1 MKLVFL
7 LLRIFPFPEEYNL
20 TQAPDMIPFTH
31 LHVHSQYSILDG
43 AASVKGLISK
53 AKGDGM
59 NALALTDH
67 GNMFGAKEF
76 YDTCRKEGIKP
87 ILGCETYV
95 AEQSRHNKK
104 DAKVDRSGYHLI
116 LLAKNHIGYRNL
128 LKLVSTAYTEGFY
141 YKPRIDKELLE
152 IYHEGLIVSTACL
165 GGEVPQHIMAGH
177 LQDADETIQWFK
189 SIFADDFYLELQ
201 RHPSESPEMRRNVY
215 ENQVLVNA
223 RMIELAE
230 KHQVKLICTN
240 DVHFINQ
247 EDADAHDLLICL
259 NTGKDLDDPARM
271 RYTKQ
276 EWFKT
281 TEEMNRLFADVP
293 DALANTSEIAD
304 KIELYDLNMNPIM
317 PVFPIP
323 EEFGKE
329 EDYRERFTDEMLLEE
344 FTDEWVKTIGG
355 YDKVVRVKLEADYL
369 AHLTWEGAKLRYGEP
384 FSEEVKERI
393 EFELNTIK
401 KMGFPGY
408 FLITQDFINEA
419 RRMDVLVGPGRGSAA
434 GSVVSYCVGI
444 TNIDP
449 LRYDLLFERF
459 LNPDRISMPDVDID
473 FDDDGR
479 QKVLDY
485 VTKKYGKD
493 KVAHICTF
501 GTMATKMAIK
511 DVARVLKLPLQ
522 EAERLTKL
530 VPEAPKMN
538 FSIAFKD
545 SPELKKELSSN
556 NELVKTTLKF
566 AQTLE
571 GSVRQT
577 GVHACGILIS
587 RDPLTDHIPVMF
599 SKDDENLLTTQYD
612 GKYVEGI
619 GLLKMDF
626 LGLKTLS
633 IIKETIEN
641 IKLSRGTTIDMDHL
655 PENDPLTME
664 LFSNGDT
671 TGIFQ
676 FESPGMKKH
685 LRNLK
690 PNRFEDLVAMNALYR
705 PGPMEYI
712 PSFIKRKHGQERIEY
727 DHPLMEPYLKD
738 TYGITVY
745 QEQVMLQSRALGNFT
760 RGDSDSLRKAMGK
773 KLIENMN
780 KLKLKFRD
788 GCLSNP
794 AFMEGCVQGEKDPEK
809 LIDKIWKD
817 WEAFASYAFNK
828 SHSVCYAAVAYQTGY
843 LKAHFPAEFMAANM
857 SRNLS
862 NITEISK
869 LMEECKRMKLGIFGP
884 DVSESYAK
892 FTVNKAGNIR
902 FGMAAVKGVGEG
914 AVQDIIK
921 ARKGK
926 EFRDI
931 YDFVERVNLQS
942 VNKKNLEALAMAGAF
957 DSFKKHTR
965 SQFFAPDENDLTFIE
980 KLIRYGNK
988 MQFESSNVQPSLFGE
1003 VMAGQSV
1010 QKPDPPAVEE
1020 WADLILL
1027 EKEKSLVGVYLT
1039 SHPLDKYKL
1048 EIETLTTREVSFK
1061 DLNNGI
1067 ESLKGRELTLAGMV
1081 TEAREGFGKTGKP
1094 YSQIVL
1100 TDYNDSYKCFF
1111 FAKDYVDFG
1120 KYCKNG
1126 LYLLVKG
1133 VVQNR
1138 YGSDQ
1143 IEFKVTRMELLD
1155 EAREKYFKSITVRIP
1170 LTAVTGDFIADL
1182 EKLTKT
1188 TQGKALLKFDI
1199 FDLETNMVV
1208 NLFSRNT
1215 RIEISD
1221 DLLAYIDKH
1230 DDLAFK
1236 IN

>member
-1 MKLVFL
+1 
-7 LLRIFPFPEEYNL
+7 
-20 TQAPDMIPFTH
+20 MIPFTH

-43 AASVKGLISK
+43 AASVKGLVAK
-53 AKGDGM
+53 AKDDGM
-59 NALALTDH
+59 TALALTDH

-76 YDTCRKEGIKP
+76 YDICIKEGIKP

-95 AEQSRHNKK
+95 AETSRHSKK

-116 LLAKNHIGYRNL
+116 LLAKNMVGYRNL
-128 LKLVSTAYTEGFY
+128 LKLVSAAYTEGFY
-141 YKPRIDKELLE
+141 YKPRIDKELLKQC
-152 IYHEGLIVSTACL
+152 HEGLIVSSACL
-165 GGEVPQHIMAGH
+165 GGEIPQHIMAGH

-189 SIFADDFYLELQ
+189 SIFGDDFYLELQ
-201 RHPSESPEMRRNVY
+201 RHPSELAEMRRNVY
-215 ENQVLVNA
+215 ENQVLVNTQ
-223 RMIELAE
+223 MLELAK
-230 KHQVKLICTN
+230 KHDVKLICTN
-240 DVHFINQ
+240 DIHFINQ

-281 TEEMNRLFADVP
+281 TAEMNDLFADVP
-293 DALANTSEIAD
+293 EALVNTQEIID
-304 KIELYDLNMNPIM
+304 KIETYELNSAPIM

-323 EEFGKE
+323 EKFGKVDDYRNRYTEAMLIEEFGQE
-329 EDYRERFTDEMLLEE
+329 SFDRL
-344 FTDEWVKTIGG
+344 GG
-355 YDKVVRVKLEADYL
+355 YEKVLRVKFESDYL
-369 AHLTWEGAKLRYGEP
+369 SQLAWDGAKPRYGEP
-384 FSEEVKERI
+384 CSDEVKERI
-393 EFELNTIK
+393 EFELETIK
-401 KMGFPGY
+401 TMGFPGY
-408 FLITQDFINEA
+408 FLIVQDFINEA
-419 RRMDVLVGPGRGSAA
+419 RKMDVLVGPGRGSAA

-449 LRYDLLFERF
+449 MKYDLLFERF

-479 QKVLDY
+479 QKVIDY
-485 VTKKYGKD
+485 VTNKYGKD

-501 GTMATKMAIK
+501 GTMATKLAIR
-511 DVARVLKLPLQ
+511 DVARVLKLPLS
-522 EAERLTKL
+522 ESDRLAKM

-538 FSIAFKD
+538 FFTAFKE
-545 SPELKKELSSN
+545 SSELRQELKSN
-556 NELVKTTLKF
+556 NDLIRSTLKF

-612 GKYVEGI
+612 GRFVEGI

-633 IIKETIEN
+633 VIKETIEN
-641 IKLSRGTTIDMDHL
+641 IKLSRKITVDMDHL
-655 PENDPLTME
+655 PENDPLTLE

-690 PNRFEDLVAMNALYR
+690 PSRFEDLVAMNALYR

-712 PSFIKRKHGQERIEY
+712 PSFIKRKLGQEKIEY
-727 DHPLMEPYLKD
+727 ESPLMEPYLND

-745 QEQVMLQSRALGNFT
+745 QEQVMLQSRALGGFT

-773 KLIENMN
+773 KQIYQMD
-780 KLKLKFRD
+780 KLKVKFQV
-788 GCLSNP
+788 GCMNN
-794 AFMEGCVQGEKDPEK
+794 AKFVEGCKDGDKDPQK

-843 LKAHFPAEFMAANM
+843 LKAHYPAEFMAANM

-862 NITEISK
+862 NITEIAK
-869 LMEECKRMKLGIFGP
+869 LMEECKRMKMNVLGP

-892 FTVNKAGNIR
+892 FTVNKSGNIR

-921 ARKGK
+921 AREGG
-926 EFRDI
+926 EFKDI

-965 SQFFAPDENDLTFIE
+965 SQFFAPDENDVTFVE

-988 MQFESSNVQPSLFGE
+988 MQYESNNMQPSLFGE
-1003 VMAGQSV
+1003 VMSGQSV
-1010 QKPDPPAVEE
+1010 QKPEPPVVPE
-1020 WADLILL
+1020 WADLVLL

-1039 SHPLDKYKL
+1039 SHPLDKYKI
-1048 EIETLTTREVSFK
+1048 EIETLASKDVTFK
-1061 DLNNGI
+1061 DLNSNI
-1067 ESLKGRELTLAGMV
+1067 DALKGRELTFIGMV
-1081 TEAREGFGKTGKP
+1081 SEARESFGKTGKP

-1100 TDYNDSYKCFF
+1100 TDYTDSYKMFF
-1111 FAKDYVDFG
+1111 FAKDYVEYG
-1120 KYCKNG
+1120 KYCKPG
-1126 LYLLVKG
+1126 LYLMVKG

-1138 YGSDQ
+1138 YGGDQ
-1143 IEFKVTRMELLD
+1143 LEYKVGRIELMD
-1155 EAREKYFKSITVRIP
+1155 EIREKYFRSITVKVP
-1170 LTAVTGDFIADL
+1170 LPLIDLQMVADL
-1182 EKLTKT
+1182 ERLT
-1188 TQGKALLKFDI
+1188 QNSRGKSLLRFDVW
-1199 FDLETNMVV
+1199 DPETKMVV
-1208 NLFSRNT
+1208 SLFSRNT
-1215 RIEISD
+1215 RVEITNE
-1221 DLLAYIDKH
+1221 LLAYFEKH
-1230 DDLAFK
+1230 DDLVFK

>member
-1 MKLVFL
+1 
-7 LLRIFPFPEEYNL
+7 
-20 TQAPDMIPFTH
+20 MIPFTH

-43 AASVKGLISK
+43 AASVKRLVAK

-59 NALALTDH
+59 TALALTDH

-76 YDTCRKEGIKP
+76 YDVCRKEGIKP
-87 ILGCETYV
+87 IIGCETYV
-95 AEQSRHNKK
+95 AETSRHSKK
-104 DAKVDRSGYHLI
+104 DAKIDRSGHHLI
-116 LLAKNHIGYRNL
+116 LLAKNLIGYRNL
-128 LKLVSTAYTEGFY
+128 LKLVSAAYTEGFY

-152 IYHEGLIVSTACL
+152 RYHEGLIVSSACL
-165 GGEVPQHIMAGH
+165 GGEIPQQIMAGH
-177 LQDADETIQWFK
+177 LGDADKTIQWFK
-189 SIFADDFYLELQ
+189 SIFGEDFYLELQ
-201 RHPSESPEMRRNVY
+201 RHPSELPEMRRNVY

-223 RMIELAE
+223 RILELSK
-230 KHQVKLICTN
+230 KHDVKVICTN
-240 DVHFINQ
+240 DIHFINQ
-247 EDADAHDLLICL
+247 QDADAHDLLICL
-259 NTGKDLDDPARM
+259 NTGKDLDDPNRM

-281 TEEMNRLFADVP
+281 TDEMNTLFADVP
-293 DALANTSEIAD
+293 EALVTTQEIAD
-304 KIELYDLNMNPIM
+304 KIEAYELNSDPIM
-317 PVFPIP
+317 PDFPIP
-323 EEFGKE
+323 EDFGKE
-329 EDYRERFTDEMLLEE
+329 EDYYAKYTETMLLDEFGEE
-344 FTDEWVKTIGG
+344 AFKRLGG
-355 YDKVVRVKLEADYL
+355 FEKVLRIEFESDYL
-369 AHLTWEGAKLRYGEP
+369 AHLAWEGAKTRYGEP
-384 FSEEVKERI
+384 FTDEIRERI

-401 KMGFPGY
+401 TMGFPGY

-449 LRYDLLFERF
+449 MKYDLLFERF

-485 VTKKYGKD
+485 VTNKYGKD

-511 DVARVLKLPLQ
+511 DVARVLKLPLS
-522 EAERLTKL
+522 EADRLTKL
-530 VPEAPKMN
+530 VPEIPKMN
-538 FSIAFKD
+538 FLTAFKE
-545 SPELKKELSSN
+545 SPELRQELKSPN
-556 NELVKTTLKF
+556 DLIRTTLKF

-612 GKYVEGI
+612 GKYVEDI

-633 IIKETIEN
+633 VIKETVEN
-641 IKLSRGTTIDMDHL
+641 IKLSRGITLDMDHL
-655 PENDPLTME
+655 PENDPLTLE

-712 PSFIKRKHGQERIEY
+712 PSFIRRKHGQEKIEY
-727 DHPLMEPYLKD
+727 DSPLMEPYLDD

-745 QEQVMLQSRALGNFT
+745 QEQVMLQSRALGGFT

-773 KLIENMN
+773 KQIYLMD
-780 KLKLKFRD
+780 KLKVQFKD
-788 GCLSNP
+788 GCLANP
-794 AFMEGCVQGEKDPEK
+794 KFIEGLQDGKDPLK
-809 LIDKIWKD
+809 LIEKIWKD

-862 NITEISK
+862 NITEITK
-869 LMEECKRMKLGIFGP
+869 LMEECKRMKMNVLGP

-902 FGMAAVKGVGEG
+902 FGMAAIKGVGEG

-921 ARKGK
+921 ARKGG
-926 EFRDI
+926 EFKNI

-942 VNKKNLEALAMAGAF
+942 VNKKNLEALSMAGAF
-957 DSFKKHTR
+957 DSFKKHSR
-965 SQFFAPDENDLTFIE
+965 SQFFAPDDSDLTFIE

-988 MQFESSNVQPSLFGE
+988 MQYESNNMQPSLFGE
-1003 VMAGQSV
+1003 VMSGQSV
-1010 QKPDPPAVEE
+1010 QKPEPPMVQE
-1020 WADLILL
+1020 WADLVLL
-1027 EKEKSLVGVYLT
+1027 EKERSLVGVYLT
-1039 SHPLDKYKL
+1039 SHPLDKYKI
-1048 EIETLTTREVSFK
+1048 EIETLATKDVTFI
-1061 DLNNGI
+1061 DLNSNI
-1067 ESLKGRELTLAGMV
+1067 NILKGRELTFVGMV
-1081 TEAREGFGKTGKP
+1081 SEARESFGKTGKP

-1100 TDYNDSYKCFF
+1100 TDYTDSYKMFF
-1111 FAKDYVDFG
+1111 FAKDYVEYG
-1120 KYCKNG
+1120 KFCKPG
-1126 LYLLVKG
+1126 LYLMVKG

-1138 YGSDQ
+1138 FGGDQ
-1143 IEFKVTRMELLD
+1143 LEFKVSKIELMD
-1155 EAREKYFKSITVRIP
+1155 EIREKYFKSITIKVP
-1170 LTAVTGDFIADL
+1170 LPAITAEMISEL
-1182 EKLTKT
+1182 ERLTRNSKGKT
-1188 TQGKALLKFDI
+1188 MLRFDI
-1199 FDLETNMVV
+1199 WDPETKMMV

-1215 RIEISD
+1215 RIEITNE
-1221 DLLAYIDKH
+1221 LLAYFEKQ

>member
-1 MKLVFL
+1 
-7 LLRIFPFPEEYNL
+7 
-20 TQAPDMIPFTH
+20 
-31 LHVHSQYSILDG
+31 
-43 AASVKGLISK
+43 
-53 AKGDGM
+53 
-59 NALALTDH
+59 
-67 GNMFGAKEF
+67 
-76 YDTCRKEGIKP
+76 
-87 ILGCETYV
+87 
-95 AEQSRHNKK
+95 
-104 DAKVDRSGYHLI
+104 
-116 LLAKNHIGYRNL
+116 
-128 LKLVSTAYTEGFY
+128 
-141 YKPRIDKELLE
+141 
-152 IYHEGLIVSTACL
+152 
-165 GGEVPQHIMAGH
+165 
-177 LQDADETIQWFK
+177 
-189 SIFADDFYLELQ
+189 
-201 RHPSESPEMRRNVY
+201 
-215 ENQVLVNA
+215 
-223 RMIELAE
+223 
-230 KHQVKLICTN
+230 
-240 DVHFINQ
+240 
-247 EDADAHDLLICL
+247 
-259 NTGKDLDDPARM
+259 
-271 RYTKQ
+271 
-276 EWFKT
+276 
-281 TEEMNRLFADVP
+281 
-293 DALANTSEIAD
+293 
-304 KIELYDLNMNPIM
+304 
-317 PVFPIP
+317 
-323 EEFGKE
+323 
-329 EDYRERFTDEMLLEE
+329 
-344 FTDEWVKTIGG
+344 
-355 YDKVVRVKLEADYL
+355 
-369 AHLTWEGAKLRYGEP
+369 
-384 FSEEVKERI
+384 
-393 EFELNTIK
+393 
-401 KMGFPGY
+401 
-408 FLITQDFINEA
+408 
-419 RRMDVLVGPGRGSAA
+419 
-434 GSVVSYCVGI
+434 VGI

-485 VTKKYGKD
+485 VTHKYGQD

-501 GTMATKMAIK
+501 GTMATKLAIR
-511 DVARVLKLPLQ
+511 DVSRVLKLPLP
-522 EAERLTKL
+522 EADRLAKL

-538 FSIAFKD
+538 FSIAFRE
-545 SPELKKELSSN
+545 SPELKKELESN
-556 NELVKTTLKF
+556 NELVRATLKF

-587 RDPLTDHIPVMF
+587 RDPLTDHIPVMPT
-599 SKDDENLLTTQYD
+599 KDDENLLTTQYD
-612 GKYVEGI
+612 GRFVEDI

-641 IKLSRGTTIDMDHL
+641 IKLSRGIIVDMDNL
-655 PENDPLTME
+655 PENDSLTFE

-712 PSFIKRKHGQERIEY
+712 PQFIKRKHGQEKIEY
-727 DHPLMEPYLKD
+727 DHPLMEPYLND

-745 QEQVMLQSRALGNFT
+745 QEQVMLQSRALGGFT

-773 KLIENMN
+773 KLIYMMD
-780 KLKLKFRD
+780 KLKVKFHD
-788 GCLSNP
+788 GCMSNP
-794 AFMEGCVQGEKDPEK
+794 KFVEGCKEGSKDAEK

-843 LKAHFPAEFMAANM
+843 LKAHYPAEFMAANM

-869 LMEECKRMKLGIFGP
+869 LMEECSRMKMNVLGP

-921 ARKGK
+921 ARQGG
-926 EFRDI
+926 EFKDI

-965 SQFFAPDENDLTFIE
+965 SQFFAPDENEQTFIE

-988 MQFESSNVQPSLFGE
+988 MQFESNNMQPSLFGE
-1003 VMAGQSV
+1003 VMASQSV
-1010 QKPDPPAVEE
+1010 QKPEPQMIPE
-1020 WADLILL
+1020 WADLVLL

-1039 SHPLDKYKL
+1039 SHPLDKYRV
-1048 EIETLTTREVSFK
+1048 EIDLLATKDVAFK
-1061 DLNNGI
+1061 DLNSNI
-1067 ESLKGRELTLAGMV
+1067 DALKGRELTFVGMV
-1081 TEAREGFGKTGKP
+1081 TEARESFGKTGKP

-1100 TDYNDSYKCFF
+1100 TDYTDSYKCFF
-1111 FAKDYVDFG
+1111 FAKDYVEYG
-1120 KYCKNG
+1120 KYCKTG

-1138 YGSDQ
+1138 FGGDQ
-1143 IEFKVTRMELLD
+1143 LEFKVSKIELMD
-1155 EAREKYFKSITVRIP
+1155 EIREKYFKSITVKIP
-1170 LTAVTGDFIADL
+1170 LSALTGEIIGDL
-1182 EKLTKT
+1182 ERMTANNK
-1188 TQGKALLKFDI
+1188 GKSLLRFDVYDI
-1199 FDLETNMVV
+1199 ETNMMV

-1215 RIEISD
+1215 RIEITD
-1221 DLLAYIDKH
+1221 ELLAYFEKH

>member
-1 MKLVFL
+1 
-7 LLRIFPFPEEYNL
+7 
-20 TQAPDMIPFTH
+20 MIPFTH

-43 AASVKGLISK
+43 AASVRGLIAK

-59 NALALTDH
+59 TALALTDH

-76 YDTCRKEGIKP
+76 YDVCRKEGIKP
-87 ILGCETYV
+87 IIGCETYV
-95 AEQSRHNKK
+95 AETSRHNKK

-116 LLAKNHIGYRNL
+116 LLAKNLVGYRNL
-128 LKLVSTAYTEGFY
+128 LKLVSLAYTEGFY

-152 IYHEGLIVSTACL
+152 QHHEGLIVSSACL

-177 LQDADETIQWFK
+177 LNDADETIQWFK
-189 SIFADDFYLELQ
+189 SIFGDDFYLELQ
-201 RHPSESPEMRRNVY
+201 RHPSELAEMRRNVY
-215 ENQVLVNA
+215 ENQVLVNTQ
-223 RMIELAE
+223 MLELAR
-230 KHQVKLICTN
+230 KHEVKLICTN
-240 DVHFINQ
+240 DIHFINQ

-259 NTGKDLDDPARM
+259 NTGKDLDDPSRM

-281 TEEMNRLFADVP
+281 TAEMNQLFADVP
-293 DALANTSEIAD
+293 EALTNTQEIND
-304 KIELYDLNMNPIM
+304 KIEAYELNSAPIM

-329 EDYRERFTDEMLLEE
+329 EDFYSTYTEEMLLGE
-344 FTDEWVKTIGG
+344 FGQEAFDRLGG
-355 YDKVVRVKLEADYL
+355 FEKVRRVKFESDYL
-369 AHLTWEGAKLRYGEP
+369 AHLAWEGAKPRYGEP
-384 FSEEVKERI
+384 FSDEIKERI
-393 EFELNTIK
+393 EFELDTIK
-401 KMGFPGY
+401 TMGFPGY

-449 LRYDLLFERF
+449 MKYDLLFERF
-459 LNPDRISMPDVDID
+459 LNPDRVSMPDVDID

-485 VTKKYGKD
+485 VTNKYGRD

-511 DVARVLKLPLQ
+511 DVARVLKLPLS
-522 EAERLTKL
+522 EADRLTKL

-538 FSIAFKD
+538 FLTAYKN
-545 SPELKKELSSN
+545 SPELKAELKSP
-556 NELVKTTLKF
+556 NELIRTTLKF

-587 RDPLTDHIPVMF
+587 RDKLTDHIPVMPT
-599 SKDDENLLTTQYD
+599 KDDASLLTTQFD
-612 GKYVEGI
+612 GKFVEDI

-633 IIKETIEN
+633 VIKETIEN
-641 IKLSRGTTIDMDHL
+641 IKLSRGITIDMDNL
-655 PENDPLTME
+655 PENDPLTLE

-712 PSFIKRKHGQERIEY
+712 PSFIKRKHGQEKIEY
-727 DHPLMEPYLKD
+727 ESPLMEPYLND

-745 QEQVMLQSRALGNFT
+745 QEQVMLQSRALGGFT

-773 KLIENMN
+773 KQIYQMD
-780 KLKLKFRD
+780 KLKVKFQ
-788 GCLSNP
+788 
-794 AFMEGCVQGEKDPEK
+794 EGCMKNPKFVEGCKEGNKDAPK

-843 LKAHFPAEFMAANM
+843 LKAHYPAEFMAANM

-862 NITEISK
+862 NIAEITK
-869 LMEECKRMKLGIFGP
+869 LMEECKRMKMNVLGP

-892 FTVNKAGNIR
+892 FTVNKSGNIR
-902 FGMAAVKGVGEG
+902 FGMAAIKGVGEG
-914 AVQDIIK
+914 AVQDVIK
-921 ARKGK
+921 ARKGG
-926 EFRDI
+926 EFKDV

-957 DSFKKHTR
+957 DSFKQHTR
-965 SQFFAPDENDLTFIE
+965 SQYFAPDENDQSFIE
-980 KLIRYGNK
+980 KLTRYGNK
-988 MQFESSNVQPSLFGE
+988 MQFESNNMQPSLFGE
-1003 VMAGQSV
+1003 VMSNQSV
-1010 QKPDPPAVEE
+1010 QKPEPPMIPE
-1020 WADLILL
+1020 WADLVLL
-1027 EKEKSLVGVYLT
+1027 EKERSLVGVYLT
-1039 SHPLDKYKL
+1039 SHPLDKYKV
-1048 EIETLTTREVSFK
+1048 EIETLATKDVSLK
-1061 DLNNGI
+1061 DLNSNI
-1067 ESLKGRELTLAGMV
+1067 DALKGRELTFAGMV
-1081 TEAREGFGKTGKP
+1081 SEARESFGKTGKP
-1094 YSQIVL
+1094 YSYIVL
-1100 TDYNDSYKCFF
+1100 TDYTDSYKLFF
-1111 FAKDYVDFG
+1111 FAKDYVEYG
-1120 KYCKNG
+1120 KYCKPG
-1126 LYLLVKG
+1126 IYVMVRG
-1133 VVQNR
+1133 VIQNR
-1138 YGSDQ
+1138 YGGDQ
-1143 IEFKVTRMELLD
+1143 LEFKVSRIELME
-1155 EAREKYFKSITVRIP
+1155 EIREKYFKSITVKVP
-1170 LTAVTGDFIADL
+1170 LPVITSEMISQL
-1182 EKLTKT
+1182 ESLTQNSKGKT
-1188 TQGKALLKFDI
+1188 LLKFDI
-1199 FDLETNMVV
+1199 WDPETKMMV

-1215 RIEISD
+1215 RIEITD
-1221 DLLAYIDKH
+1221 ELLAYFEKH
-1230 DDLAFK
+1230 DDIAFK

>member
-1 MKLVFL
+1 
-7 LLRIFPFPEEYNL
+7 
-20 TQAPDMIPFTH
+20 MIPFTH

-43 AASVKGLISK
+43 AASVKGLVAK

-59 NALALTDH
+59 TALALTDH

-76 YDTCRKEGIKP
+76 YDMCRKEGIKP

-95 AEQSRHNKK
+95 AETSRHSKK

-116 LLAKNHIGYRNL
+116 LLAKNLVGYRNL
-128 LKLVSTAYTEGFY
+128 LKLTSAAYTEGFY

-152 IYHEGLIVSTACL
+152 RHHEGLIVSSACL
-165 GGEVPQHIMAGH
+165 GGEIPQHIMGGN
-177 LQDADETIQWFK
+177 LQEADETIQWYK
-189 SIFADDFYLELQ
+189 SIFGDDFYLELM
-201 RHPSESPEMRRNVY
+201 RHPSTSPDMRKSVY
-215 ENQVLVNA
+215 ENQVLVNQHFL
-223 RMIELAE
+223 ELAK

-240 DVHFINQ
+240 DIHFINE

-259 NTGKDLDDPARM
+259 NTGKDLDDPTRM

-281 TEEMNRLFADVP
+281 TSEMNSLFADVTE
-293 DALANTSEIAD
+293 ALENTQEIAA
-304 KIELYDLNMNPIM
+304 KIEIYELNSSPIM

-329 EDYRERFTDEMLLEE
+329 QDYRLRFTEEMLLEE
-344 FTDEWVKTIGG
+344 FTEEWYNNIGG
-355 YDKVVRVKLEADYL
+355 YDKVVRVKLESDYL
-369 AHLTWEGAKLRYGEP
+369 AHLCWEGAKPRYGEP
-384 FSEEVKERI
+384 FSEEITERI

-449 LRYDLLFERF
+449 LKYDLLFERF

-485 VTKKYGKD
+485 VTNKYGKD

-511 DVARVLKLPLQ
+511 DVARVLKLPLS

-530 VPEAPKMN
+530 VPDTPKMN
-538 FSIAFKD
+538 FLIAYKE
-545 SPELKKELSSN
+545 SPELRQELKSQNDLIRS
-556 NELVKTTLKF
+556 TLKF

-587 RDPLTDHIPVMF
+587 RDPLTDHIPVML

-612 GKYVEGI
+612 GKFVEGI

-633 IIKETIEN
+633 IIKETVEN
-641 IKLSRGTTIDMDHL
+641 IKLSRGITIDMDNL
-655 PENDPLTME
+655 PENDPVTLE

-712 PSFIKRKHGQERIEY
+712 LSFIKRKHGQEKIEY
-727 DHPLMEPYLKD
+727 DHPLMEPFLKD

-745 QEQVMLQSRALGNFT
+745 QEQVMLQSRALGGFN
-760 RGDSDSLRKAMGK
+760 RGDSDNLRKAMGK
-773 KLIENMN
+773 KQIETMN
-780 KLKLKFRD
+780 KLKEKFKE
-788 GCLSNP
+788 GCLKNP
-794 AFMEGCVQGEKDPEK
+794 KFVEGCLEGNKDPEK

-869 LMEECKRMKLGIFGP
+869 LMEECKRMKMNVLGP

-892 FTVNKAGNIR
+892 FTVNKSGNIR

-914 AVQDIIK
+914 AVQDVIK
-921 ARKGK
+921 ARKGGSFK
-926 EFRDI
+926 DI

-957 DSFKKHTR
+957 DSFRKHTR
-965 SQFFAPDENDLTFIE
+965 SQFFAPDESDQTFIE

-988 MQFESSNVQPSLFGE
+988 MQFESNNMQPSLFGE
-1003 VMAGQSV
+1003 IMATQSV
-1010 QKPDPPAVEE
+1010 QKPEPQMVPE

-1039 SHPLDKYKL
+1039 SHPLDKYKI
-1048 EIETLTTREVSFK
+1048 EIETLASKDVSLK
-1061 DLNNGI
+1061 DLNSNI
-1067 ESLKGRELTLAGMV
+1067 EALGNRELTLIGMV
-1081 TEAREGFGKTGKP
+1081 TESRDSIGKTGKP

-1100 TDYNDSYKCFF
+1100 TDYTDSYKMFF
-1111 FAKDYVDFG
+1111 FAKDYVEYG
-1120 KYCKNG
+1120 KYCKPG
-1126 LYLLVKG
+1126 LYLMVKG
-1133 VVQNR
+1133 MVQNR
-1138 YGSDQ
+1138 FGSDQ
-1143 IEFKVTRMELLD
+1143 LEFKVSRIELMD
-1155 EAREKYFKSITVRIP
+1155 EVREKYFKSITVKIP
-1170 LTAVTGDFIADL
+1170 LSALTGEVISELERLTATS
-1182 EKLTKT
+1182 K
-1188 TQGKALLKFDI
+1188 GKSQLRFDI
-1199 FDLETNMVV
+1199 FDHETKMMV

-1215 RIEISD
+1215 RIEITNE
-1221 DLLAYIDKH
+1221 LLAYFEKH
-1230 DDLAFK
+1230 DDLVFK

>member
-1 MKLVFL
+1 
-7 LLRIFPFPEEYNL
+7 
-20 TQAPDMIPFTH
+20 
-31 LHVHSQYSILDG
+31 
-43 AASVKGLISK
+43 
-53 AKGDGM
+53 
-59 NALALTDH
+59 
-67 GNMFGAKEF
+67 MFGAKEF
-76 YDTCRKEGIKP
+76 YDVCKKEGIKP
-87 ILGCETYV
+87 IIGCETYV
-95 AEQSRHNKK
+95 AETSRHSKK

-116 LLAKNHIGYRNL
+116 LLAKNLAGYRNL
-128 LKLVSTAYTEGFY
+128 LKLVSAAYIEGFY

-152 IYHEGLIVSTACL
+152 KHHEGLIVSSACL

-177 LQDADETIQWFK
+177 LEDADDTIQWFK
-189 SIFADDFYLELQ
+189 SVFGDDFYLELQ
-201 RHPSESPEMRRNVY
+201 RHPSELAEMRRNVY
-215 ENQVLVNA
+215 ENQVLVN
-223 RMIELAE
+223 EQLVKLAQ
-230 KHQVKLICTN
+230 KHDVKLICTN
-240 DVHFINQ
+240 DIHFINQ

-259 NTGKDLDDPARM
+259 NTGKDLDDPTRM

-281 TEEMNRLFADVP
+281 TAEMSSLFADVP
-293 DALANTSEIAD
+293 EALANTQEIND
-304 KIELYDLNMNPIM
+304 KIEAYELNSSPIM
-317 PVFPIP
+317 PDFPIP
-323 EEFGKE
+323 EEFGKVE
-329 EDYRERFTDEMLLEE
+329 EYRERFTEELLISE
-344 FTDEWVKTIGG
+344 FGQESFDRLGG
-355 YDKVVRVKLEADYL
+355 FDKVVRVKLESDYL
-369 AHLTWEGAKLRYGEP
+369 AHLAWEGAKPRYSEP
-384 FSEEVKERI
+384 FTDEIRERI

-401 KMGFPGY
+401 TMGFPGY

-449 LRYDLLFERF
+449 LKYDLLFERF

-485 VTKKYGKD
+485 VTKKYGND

-538 FSIAFKD
+538 FFTAFKE
-545 SPELKKELSSN
+545 SQELRQELKSPNDLIR
-556 NELVKTTLKF
+556 TTLKF

-612 GKYVEGI
+612 GKYVEDI

-633 IIKETIEN
+633 VIKETVEN
-641 IKLSRGTTIDMDHL
+641 IKLSCNITVDMDRL

-712 PSFIKRKHGQERIEY
+712 PSFIKRKHGQEKIEY
-727 DHPLMEPYLKD
+727 DHPLMKPFLND

-773 KLIENMN
+773 KQIYLMD
-780 KLKLKFRD
+780 KLKVQFKE
-788 GCLSNP
+788 GCLKNP
-794 AFMEGCVQGEKDPEK
+794 KFVEGLQEGKDPEK
-809 LIDKIWKD
+809 LIEKIWKD

-843 LKAHFPAEFMAANM
+843 LKAHYPAEFMAANM

-862 NITEISK
+862 NITEITK
-869 LMEECKRMKLGIFGP
+869 LMEECKRMKMNVLGP

-902 FGMAAVKGVGEG
+902 FGMAAIKGVGEG
-914 AVQDIIK
+914 AVQDVIK
-921 ARKGK
+921 ARKGGVFK
-926 EFRDI
+926 DI

-965 SQFFAPDENDLTFIE
+965 SQYFAPDENDQTFIE
-980 KLIRYGNK
+980 KLTRYGNK
-988 MQFESSNVQPSLFGE
+988 MQYESNNMQPSLFGE
-1003 VMAGQSV
+1003 IMSNQSV
-1010 QKPDPPAVEE
+1010 QKPEPPLVPE

-1039 SHPLDKYKL
+1039 SHPLDKYKV
-1048 EIETLTTREVSFK
+1048 EIATLAAKDVTFK
-1061 DLNNGI
+1061 DLNSNI
-1067 ESLKGRELTLAGMV
+1067 DALKGRELSFIGMV
-1081 TEAREGFGKTGKP
+1081 TEARESFGKTGKP
-1094 YSQIVL
+1094 YSQITL
-1100 TDYNDSYKCFF
+1100 TDYTDSYKLFF
-1111 FAKDYVDFG
+1111 FAKDYVEYG
-1120 KYCKNG
+1120 KYCKPG

-1138 YGSDQ
+1138 FGGDQ
-1143 IEFKVTRMELLD
+1143 LEFKVSKMELM
-1155 EAREKYFKSITVRIP
+1155 EEVREKYFKSITVKIP
-1170 LTAVTGDFIADL
+1170 LSVLSGEIISDL
-1182 EKLTKT
+1182 ERLTQNSK
-1188 TQGKALLKFDI
+1188 GKSLLRFDI
-1199 FDLETNMVV
+1199 YDLETNMVV

-1215 RIEISD
+1215 RIEITD
-1221 DLLAYIDKH
+1221 ELLTYFEKH
-1230 DDLAFK
+1230 DDLVFK

>member
-1 MKLVFL
+1 M
-7 LLRIFPFPEEYNL
+7 N
-20 TQAPDMIPFTH
+20 TFTH

-43 AASVKGLISK
+43 AASVKGLVDK
-53 AKGDGM
+53 AKKDGM
-59 NALALTDH
+59 TALALTDH

-76 YDTCRKEGIKP
+76 YDVCRKEGIKP

-95 AEQSRHNKK
+95 AETSRHSKK

-116 LLAKNHIGYRNL
+116 LLAKNMTGYRNL

-152 IYHEGLIVSTACL
+152 KYHEGLIASTACL

-177 LQDADETIQWFK
+177 MQDADDTIQWFK
-189 SIFADDFYLELQ
+189 TVFGDDFYLELM
-201 RHPSESPEMRRNVY
+201 RHPSELPEMRRNVY

-223 RMIELAE
+223 QMLELAR
-230 KHQVKLICTN
+230 KHEVKLICTN
-240 DVHFINQ
+240 DIHFINQ

-259 NTGKDLDDPARM
+259 NTGKDLDDPTRM

-281 TEEMNRLFADVP
+281 TAEMAALFSDVP
-293 DALANTSEIAD
+293 ESLANTSEIAD
-304 KIELYDLNMNPIM
+304 KIEVYELNSSPIM
-317 PVFPIP
+317 PLFPIP
-323 EEFGKE
+323 EDFGKL
-329 EDYRERFTDEMLLEE
+329 EDYRERFTEEMLLEE
-344 FTDEWVKTIGG
+344 FGAKAFEEQGG
-355 YDKVVRVKLEADYL
+355 YDKVVRVKLESDYL
-369 AHLTWEGAKLRYGEP
+369 AHLTWEGARQRYAEP
-384 FSEEVKERI
+384 FTDEVLERI

-401 KMGFPGY
+401 TMGFPGY

-449 LRYDLLFERF
+449 LKYDLLFERF

-485 VTKKYGKD
+485 VTNKYGKD

-501 GTMATKMAIK
+501 GTMATKMAIR
-511 DVARVLKLPLQ
+511 DVARVLKLPLS
-522 EAERLTKL
+522 EADRLAKM
-530 VPEAPKMN
+530 VPETPKMN
-538 FSIAFKD
+538 FLTAFKE
-545 SPELKKELSSN
+545 SPELRQELKSN
-556 NELVKTTLKF
+556 NDLIRATLKF

-633 IIKETIEN
+633 VIKEAIEN
-641 IKLSRGTTIDMDHL
+641 IKLSHGITVDMDHL
-655 PENDPLTME
+655 PENDPATLE
-664 LFSNGDT
+664 LFANGDT

-712 PSFIKRKHGQERIEY
+712 PSFIKRKHGQEKIEY
-727 DHPLMEPYLKD
+727 ESPLMEPYLKD

-745 QEQVMLQSRALGNFT
+745 QEQVMLQSRALGGFT

-773 KLIENMN
+773 KQISQMD
-780 KLKLKFRD
+780 KLKEKFRE
-788 GCLSNP
+788 GCLANP
-794 AFMEGCVQGEKDPEK
+794 NFMEGCVAGEKEPQK

-843 LKAHFPAEFMAANM
+843 LKAHYPAGFMAANM

-862 NITEISK
+862 NIVEITK
-869 LMEECKRMKLGIFGP
+869 LMEECKRMKMNVLGP

-902 FGMAAVKGVGEG
+902 FGMAAIKGVGEG

-921 ARKGK
+921 ARKGG
-926 EFRDI
+926 EFRDV

-957 DSFKKHTR
+957 DSFKKYTR
-965 SQFFAPDENDLTFIE
+965 SQYFAPDENDQTFIE

-988 MQFESSNVQPSLFGE
+988 IQYESNNMQPSLFGE
-1003 VMAGQSV
+1003 VMTSQSV
-1010 QKPDPPAVEE
+1010 QKPEPPVVPE
-1020 WADLILL
+1020 WADLVLL
-1027 EKEKSLVGVYLT
+1027 EKERSLVGVYLT
-1039 SHPLDKYKL
+1039 SHPLDKYKI
-1048 EIETLTTREVSFK
+1048 EIETLASKDVTFK
-1061 DLNNGI
+1061 DLNSNI
-1067 ESLKGRELTLAGMV
+1067 DAFKGRELTFIGMV
-1081 TEAREGFGKTGKP
+1081 SEAKESFGKTGKP

-1100 TDYNDSYKCFF
+1100 TDYTDSYKLFF
-1111 FAKDYVDFG
+1111 FAKDYVEYG
-1120 KYCKNG
+1120 KFCKPG
-1126 LYLLVKG
+1126 LYLMVKG

-1138 YGSDQ
+1138 YGGDQ
-1143 IEFKVTRMELLD
+1143 LEYKVSRMELM
-1155 EAREKYFKSITVRIP
+1155 EEIREKYFKSITLKIP
-1170 LTAVTGDFIADL
+1170 LPSLTREMVQDL
-1182 EKLTKT
+1182 VKLTQSSKGKT
-1188 TQGKALLKFDI
+1188 LLKFDI
-1199 FDLETNMVV
+1199 WDPETKMMV

-1215 RIEISD
+1215 RIEITNE
-1221 DLLAYIDKH
+1221 LLTFFEKQ

>member
-1 MKLVFL
+1 
-7 LLRIFPFPEEYNL
+7 
-20 TQAPDMIPFTH
+20 MIPFTH

-43 AASVKGLISK
+43 AASVRGLIAK

-59 NALALTDH
+59 TALALTDH
-67 GNMFGAKEF
+67 GNMFGSKEF
-76 YDTCRKEGIKP
+76 YDVCKKEGIKP
-87 ILGCETYV
+87 IIGCETYV

-116 LLAKNHIGYRNL
+116 LLAKNLTGYRNL
-128 LKLVSTAYTEGFY
+128 LKLVSLAYTEGFY

-152 IYHEGLIVSTACL
+152 KYHEGLIISSACL
-165 GGEVPQHIMAGH
+165 GGEVPQHIMAGN
-177 LQDADETIQWFK
+177 LAEAEETIRWFK
-189 SIFADDFYLELQ
+189 SIFGDDFYLELQ
-201 RHPSESPEMRRNVY
+201 RHPSTSAEMRKNVY

-223 RMIELAE
+223 RLLELAK
-230 KHQVKLICTN
+230 KHEVKLICTN
-240 DVHFINQ
+240 DIHFINE

-259 NTGKDLDDPARM
+259 NTGKDLDDPTRM

-281 TEEMNRLFADVP
+281 TAEMNALFADVP
-293 DALANTSEIAD
+293 DALVNTQEIAN
-304 KIELYDLNMNPIM
+304 KIESYDLNSAPIM

-323 EEFGKE
+323 ENFGKE
-329 EDYRERFTDEMLLEE
+329 EEYRSRFLEKELLEE
-344 FTDEWVKTIGG
+344 FGQESWDRLGG
-355 YDKVVRVKLEADYL
+355 YDKVLRVKLEADYL
-369 AHLTWEGAKLRYGEP
+369 AHLAWEGAKPRYGEP
-384 FSEEVKERI
+384 FTEEIRERI

-401 KMGFPGY
+401 SMGFPGY
-408 FLITQDFINEA
+408 FLIVQDFINEA
-419 RRMDVLVGPGRGSAA
+419 RKMGVLVGPGRGSAA

-449 LRYDLLFERF
+449 MRYDLLFERF

-485 VTKKYGKD
+485 VTHKYGQD

-530 VPEAPKMN
+530 VPDAPKMN
-538 FSIAFKD
+538 FAIAYKD
-545 SPELKKELSSN
+545 SPELKKELMSN
-556 NELVKTTLKF
+556 NELVKSTLKF

-587 RDPLTDHIPVMF
+587 RDPLTDHIPVMPT
-599 SKDDENLLTTQYD
+599 KDDDNLLTTQYD
-612 GKYVEGI
+612 GHFVEDI

-641 IKLSRGTTIDMDHL
+641 TKLSRGITIDMDRL
-655 PENDPLTME
+655 PENDPLTFE

-712 PSFIKRKHGQERIEY
+712 PSFIKRKHGQEKIEY
-727 DHPLMEPYLKD
+727 DHPLMEPYLND

-745 QEQVMLQSRALGNFT
+745 QEQVMLQSRALGGFT

-773 KLIENMN
+773 KQISLMD
-780 KLKLKFRD
+780 KLKVQFKD
-788 GCLSNP
+788 GCLNNP
-794 AFMEGCVQGEKDPEK
+794 KFVEGLQEGKDPLK
-809 LIDKIWKD
+809 LIEKIWKD

-843 LKAHFPAEFMAANM
+843 LKAHYPAEFMAANM

-862 NITEISK
+862 NITEITK
-869 LMEECKRMKLGIFGP
+869 LMEECKRMNLNVLGP

-892 FTVNKAGNIR
+892 FTVNKAGNVR

-914 AVQDIIK
+914 AVEDIIK
-921 ARKGK
+921 ARKGG
-926 EFRDI
+926 EFKNI

-957 DSFKKHTR
+957 DSFNKHTR
-965 SQFFAPDENDLTFIE
+965 SQYFAPDESDQSFIE

-988 MQFESSNVQPSLFGE
+988 MQYESNNMQPSLFGE
-1003 VMAGQSV
+1003 VMSTQSV
-1010 QKPDPPAVEE
+1010 QKPEPPIVPE
-1020 WADLILL
+1020 WADLVLL
-1027 EKEKSLVGVYLT
+1027 EKERSLVGVYLT
-1039 SHPLDKYKL
+1039 SHPLDKYKV
-1048 EIETLTTREVSFK
+1048 EIETLATKDVSFK
-1061 DLNNGI
+1061 DLNNNI
-1067 ESLKGRELTLAGMV
+1067 EALKGREMTFVGMV
-1081 TEAREGFGKTGKP
+1081 SEARESFGKTGKP

-1100 TDYNDSYKCFF
+1100 TDYTDSYKMFF
-1111 FAKDYVDFG
+1111 FAKDYVEFG
-1120 KYCKNG
+1120 KYCKPG
-1126 LYLLVKG
+1126 LYLMVKG

-1138 YGSDQ
+1138 FGGDQ
-1143 IEFKVTRMELLD
+1143 LEFKVNRIELMD
-1155 EAREKYFKSITVRIP
+1155 EIREKYFKSITVKIP
-1170 LTAVTGDFIADL
+1170 LSALTGDVISEL
-1182 EKLTKT
+1182 EKLTANKK
-1188 TQGKALLKFDI
+1188 GRSLLRFDI
-1199 FDLETNMVV
+1199 YDIETNMMV

-1215 RIEISD
+1215 RIEITD
-1221 DLLAYIDKH
+1221 ELLAFIENQ

>member
-1 MKLVFL
+1 
-7 LLRIFPFPEEYNL
+7 
-20 TQAPDMIPFTH
+20 MIPFTH

-43 AASVKGLISK
+43 AASVKGLIAK
-53 AKGDGM
+53 AKADGM
-59 NALALTDH
+59 TALALTDH

-76 YDTCRKEGIKP
+76 YDVCKKEGIKP
-87 ILGCETYV
+87 IIGCETYV
-95 AEQSRHNKK
+95 AETSRHSKK

-116 LLAKNHIGYRNL
+116 LLAKNLVGYRNL
-128 LKLVSTAYTEGFY
+128 LKLVSAAYTEGFY

-152 IYHEGLIVSTACL
+152 KYHEGLIISSACL

-177 LQDADETIQWFK
+177 LNDADETIQWFK
-189 SIFADDFYLELQ
+189 SVFGEDFYLELQ
-201 RHPSESPEMRRNVY
+201 RHPSTLPEMRRNVY
-215 ENQVLVNA
+215 ESQVLVNTQ
-223 RMIELAE
+223 MLELAK

-240 DVHFINQ
+240 DIHFINE

-281 TEEMNRLFADVP
+281 TAEMNALFADVP
-293 DALANTSEIAD
+293 EALINTQEITD
-304 KIELYDLNMNPIM
+304 KIESYDLNSSPIM
-317 PVFPIP
+317 PLFPIP
-323 EEFGKE
+323 EDFGKLDDYRARFNEEMLREEFGE
-329 EDYRERFTDEMLLEE
+329 EAFKDQ
-344 FTDEWVKTIGG
+344 GG
-355 YDKVVRVKLEADYL
+355 YDKVVRVKLESDYL
-369 AHLTWEGAKLRYGEP
+369 ALLTWNGAKVRYPQP
-384 FSEEVKERI
+384 FSDELLERI

-401 KMGFPGY
+401 TMGFPGY

-419 RRMDVLVGPGRGSAA
+419 RKMDVLVGPGRGSAA

-449 LRYDLLFERF
+449 LKYDLLFERF
-459 LNPDRISMPDVDID
+459 LNPDRVSMPDVDID

-485 VTKKYGKD
+485 VTNKYGKD

-511 DVARVLKLPLQ
+511 DVARVLKLPLS
-522 EAERLTKL
+522 EADRLTKM
-530 VPEAPKMN
+530 VPDTPKMN
-538 FSIAFKD
+538 FFTAYKE
-545 SPELKKELSSN
+545 SPELKAELKSSN
-556 NELVKTTLKF
+556 ELIRTTLKF

-587 RDPLTDHIPVMF
+587 RDPLTDHIPVML
-599 SKDDENLLTTQYD
+599 SKDDENLLTTQFD
-612 GKYVEGI
+612 GKYVEDI

-633 IIKETIEN
+633 VIKETVEN
-641 IKLSRGTTIDMDHL
+641 IKLSRGITVDMDDL
-655 PENDPLTME
+655 PENDPLTLE

-705 PGPMEYI
+705 PGPMENV
-712 PSFIKRKHGQERIEY
+712 PSYIKRKHGQEKIEY
-727 DHPLMEPYLKD
+727 ESPLMEPYLND

-745 QEQVMLQSRALGNFT
+745 QEQVMLQSRALAGFT

-773 KLIENMN
+773 KQIYQMD
-780 KLKLKFRD
+780 KLKEKFHVGCMNNPKFIE
-788 GCLSNP
+788 GCLVGN
-794 AFMEGCVQGEKDPEK
+794 KDPDK

-843 LKAHFPAEFMAANM
+843 LKAHYPAEFMAANM

-869 LMEECKRMKLGIFGP
+869 LMEECKRMKMNVLGP
-884 DVSESYAK
+884 DVSESYTK
-892 FTVNKAGNIR
+892 FTVNKSGNIR

-921 ARKGK
+921 ARKGGTFK
-926 EFRDI
+926 DI

-942 VNKKNLEALAMAGAF
+942 VNKKNIEALAMAGAF

-965 SQFFAPDENDLTFIE
+965 SQFFAPDDNDLTFVE

-988 MQFESSNVQPSLFGE
+988 MQYESNNMQPSLFGE
-1003 VMAGQSV
+1003 IMAGQSV
-1010 QKPDPPAVEE
+1010 QKPEPQPVPE
-1020 WADLILL
+1020 WPDLILL
-1027 EKEKSLVGVYLT
+1027 EKEKNLVGVYLT
-1039 SHPLDKYKL
+1039 SHPLDRYKV
-1048 EIETLTTREVSFK
+1048 EIETLATKDITFK
-1061 DLNNGI
+1061 DLNSNI
-1067 ESLKGRELTLAGMV
+1067 DALKGREMTFVGMV
-1081 TEAREGFGKTGKP
+1081 TEARESFGKTGKP

-1100 TDYNDSYKCFF
+1100 TDYTDSYKFFF
-1111 FAKDYVDFG
+1111 FAKDYVEFG
-1120 KYCKNG
+1120 KYCKPG
-1126 LYLLVKG
+1126 LYLMVKG
-1133 VVQNR
+1133 LVQNR
-1138 YGSDQ
+1138 YGGDQ
-1143 IEFKVTRMELLD
+1143 LEFKVSRIELME
-1155 EAREKYFKSITVRIP
+1155 EIREKYFKSITVKIP
-1170 LTAVTGDFIADL
+1170 LTALTGEVISDL
-1182 EKLTKT
+1182 ERLTLNSK
-1188 TQGKALLKFDI
+1188 GKSLLRFDI
-1199 FDLETNMVV
+1199 IDLETKMVV

-1215 RIEISD
+1215 RIEITD
-1221 DLLAYIDKH
+1221 ELLSYFEKH
-1230 DDLAFK
+1230 DDLVFK

>member
-1 MKLVFL
+1 
-7 LLRIFPFPEEYNL
+7 
-20 TQAPDMIPFTH
+20 MIPFTH

-43 AASVKGLISK
+43 AASVKGLIAK

-59 NALALTDH
+59 TALALTDH
-67 GNMFGAKEF
+67 GNMFGSKEF
-76 YDTCRKEGIKP
+76 YDVCRKEGIKP
-87 ILGCETYV
+87 IIGCETYV
-95 AEQSRHNKK
+95 AETSRHSKK

-116 LLAKNHIGYRNL
+116 LLAKNLIGYRNL
-128 LKLVSTAYTEGFY
+128 LKLVSAAYTEGFY

-152 IYHEGLIVSTACL
+152 LYHEGLIVSSACL
-165 GGEVPQHIMAGH
+165 GGEVPQHIMSGH
-177 LQDADETIQWFK
+177 MNDADETIQWFK
-189 SIFADDFYLELQ
+189 SIFGDDFYLELQ
-201 RHPSESPEMRRNVY
+201 RHPSDLAEMRRNVY

-223 RMIELAE
+223 KMLELAK
-230 KHQVKLICTN
+230 KHEVKLICTN
-240 DVHFINQ
+240 DIHFINA

-259 NTGKDLDDPARM
+259 NTGKDLDDPSRM

-281 TEEMNRLFADVP
+281 TAEMNTLFADIP
-293 DALANTSEIAD
+293 EALENTQEISD
-304 KIELYDLNMNPIM
+304 KIESYDLNSSPIM

-329 EDYRERFTDEMLLEE
+329 EEYRERFTEEMLIEE
-344 FTDEWVKTIGG
+344 FTKYWFDTIGG
-355 YDKVVRVKLEADYL
+355 YEKVVRVKLESDYL
-369 AHLTWEGAKLRYGEP
+369 AHLCWLGAKPRYGEP
-384 FSEEVKERI
+384 FSDEITERI

-449 LRYDLLFERF
+449 LKYDLLFERF
-459 LNPDRISMPDVDID
+459 LNPDRVSMPDVDID

-485 VTKKYGKD
+485 VTHKYGKD

-511 DVARVLKLPLQ
+511 DVARVLKLPLS
-522 EAERLTKL
+522 EADRLTKL
-530 VPEAPKMN
+530 VPDAPKMN
-538 FSIAFKD
+538 FATAYKD
-545 SPELKKELSSN
+545 SPELKAELKSG
-556 NELVKTTLKF
+556 NELICTTLKF

-599 SKDDENLLTTQYD
+599 SKDDENLLTTQFD
-612 GKYVEGI
+612 GKYVEDI

-633 IIKETIEN
+633 IIKETVEN
-641 IKLSRGTTIDMDHL
+641 IKLSRGKTIDMDHL
-655 PENDPLTME
+655 PENDPLTLE

-712 PSFIKRKHGQERIEY
+712 ISFIKRKHGQEKIEY

-745 QEQVMLQSRALGNFT
+745 QEQVMLQSRALGGFT

-773 KLIENMN
+773 KQIYLMD
-780 KLKLKFRD
+780 KLKVQFKD
-788 GCLSNP
+788 GCLQNP
-794 AFMEGCVQGEKDPEK
+794 KFIEGCLGGNKDPEK
-809 LIDKIWKD
+809 LIEKIWKD

-869 LMEECKRMKLGIFGP
+869 LMEECKRMKMNVLGP

-892 FTVNKAGNIR
+892 FTVNKLGNIR

-921 ARKGK
+921 ARKGGTFK
-926 EFRDI
+926 DI
-931 YDFVERVNLQS
+931 CDFVERVNLQS

-965 SQFFAPDENDLTFIE
+965 SQFFAPDDNDLTFIE

-988 MQFESSNVQPSLFGE
+988 MQNESNNLQPSLFGE
-1003 VMAGQSV
+1003 IMSNQSV
-1010 QKPDPPAVEE
+1010 QKPEPPMVLE

-1039 SHPLDKYKL
+1039 SHPLDKYKV
-1048 EIETLTTREVSFK
+1048 EIDTLATKDVTFK
-1061 DLNNGI
+1061 DLNSNI
-1067 ESLKGRELTLAGMV
+1067 DAIKGRELTLIGMV
-1081 TEAREGFGKTGKP
+1081 TESRESLGKTGKP

-1100 TDYNDSYKCFF
+1100 TDYTDSYKCFF
-1111 FAKDYVDFG
+1111 FAKDYVEYG
-1120 KYCKNG
+1120 KYCKQG
-1126 LYLLVKG
+1126 LFLLVKG
-1133 VVQNR
+1133 MVQNR
-1138 YGSDQ
+1138 YGTDQ
-1143 IEFKVTRMELLD
+1143 LEFKVSRIELME
-1155 EAREKYFKSITVRIP
+1155 EVREKYFKSITVKIP
-1170 LTAVTGDFIADL
+1170 LSVLTGEIIADL
-1182 EKLTKT
+1182 ERLTLNSK
-1188 TQGKALLKFDI
+1188 GKSLLRFDI
-1199 FDLETNMVV
+1199 YDLETNMVV

-1215 RIEISD
+1215 RIEITD
-1221 DLLAYIDKH
+1221 DLLAYFEKH
-1230 DDLAFK
+1230 DDLVFK